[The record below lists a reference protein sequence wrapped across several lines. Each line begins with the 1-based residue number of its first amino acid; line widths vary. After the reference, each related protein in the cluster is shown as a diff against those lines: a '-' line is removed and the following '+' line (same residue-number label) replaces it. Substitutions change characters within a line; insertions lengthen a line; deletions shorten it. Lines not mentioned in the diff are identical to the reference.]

1 MDEYVPQTWD
11 ENSSLRDVGA
21 RLKLL
26 EDAFYYPW
34 EALGK
39 KIFPDAEQLHA
50 EAKALVDKYGGRDR
64 IPKEEEDALA
74 AKYADHLARQNAM
87 REEIYSLRE
96 LRDRLEAKM
105 SREKLEEIER
115 QKKADQLAKYNGYL
129 RGRGN
134 LQASSIDR
142 NLSKK
147 KRIDGEVATVAEFIE
162 HWLADGS
169 LNVSTHNY
177 KPQINRRR
185 WNRMSS
191 QEQAA
196 WEASHNK
203 PKTEY
208 LVNDYDLGKT
218 AYDYARWLL
227 SQKNKGKLGD
237 VVKAQKG
244 AGTGEVSPREAA
256 LRDSLIGVLRDAGVE
271 VVTDVAE
278 GQRVLDKANGDAKVQ
293 AKIGENEQKLRQH
306 KVYHGSGADF
316 DAFDNNHMSEG
327 EGAQAYGWGTYV
339 TEVEA
344 IGRNYAIVNNN
355 SLRKSKLESDIYR
368 LKEALPFRRGEAKRE
383 GEEELKR
390 LEEELSKFNTDWR
403 SVLYTVEIPDD
414 TGSNYLHWDKPVGR
428 EKSDKISKALY
439 DRILR
444 EDKDGSYEDEY
455 SRAALKRELDS
466 LSGIDG
472 KDLYGTISTYLG
484 GDKAASEFLRDNGFV
499 GVSYPSQFRSGG
511 RKDGAR
517 NYVVFD
523 EKDMEITDKVKFFRR
538 GDGEAYGYTVDG
550 KIYIDPR
557 IATAETPIHEYSHLW
572 SAFMRKA
579 NPKAWGDIVKLMKD
593 CTDIWDQVT
602 RDYPELKTEDDIAE
616 EVLTHYSGRRGA
628 ERLRAEMQRAMESA
642 GKDVK
647 KQVMI
652 ASMFEG
658 VRRALSRFWRG
669 VADLF
674 HIRFTSA
681 EDVADR
687 VLADMLNGFNPVE
700 AGKKLGA
707 RAWVAE
713 VKDSFERYRGRNPEA
728 RQLSLFDD
736 TEVDGSGR
744 IIEPERQSE
753 MDRNAEKVNSSLDEF
768 TDEYAEYLRL
778 LDETEGSEDFVP
790 EEAEARVMDL
800 RDKLVEDMM
809 EYHRSAGMGEAEARK
824 RSWELVNQ
832 TMTDINIALLR
843 KGKSGNI
850 ELLPE
855 ETIKVKRMNE
865 SEEAKEWLPELGEG
879 EFCYMERKFS
889 EDKSFV
895 FSAPEHIE
903 SMDDVAYIFKQLEK
917 YSVEH
922 SFLALV
928 KDGKV
933 TVVHLGMGNATSAI
947 VNMAAARAALDK
959 FDPDMVYFVHNH
971 PSGVLTASI
980 PDVDSLQTLRDMT
993 KGKVECEAL
1002 IIDTLSGKYA
1012 QFGLDGK
1019 SRILDLP
1026 KGFDNEVDVKVQAHD
1041 KMEYAPDFT
1050 PDNKKQVLRAESVAK
1065 YVSSLRVGTG
1075 DKVGVLVMN
1084 QQNHILAN
1092 LYLPME
1098 EDMRVLGDDIAGKV
1112 VRFGGNRVIV
1122 YTNNGQML
1130 EVGKALEDAIKR
1142 RSGNSVRLLDVLR
1155 LKKDGDFQALSESVF
1170 EADEE
1175 YGDKVRYNMG
1185 DGAETFADRQRR
1197 AVENKG
1203 TVMPGLNSA
1212 VVKVVEVPR
1221 HSYTGNIAE
1230 ATQQAIEAAKAKY
1243 APNGEPKT
1251 LHYDNFGVK
1260 FDYTISGNALKIVL
1274 SPKHQG
1280 KSVNKG
1286 SHLALA
1292 EHLDNIIGNSIEVE
1306 EHPDRIKIDGARGD
1320 SPVNPNAL
1328 MHRFYGLA
1336 RIDGAE
1342 YRVMTLMREDSRY
1355 EENNGIHS
1363 YEVQTIEVL
1372 DEKTPSTSNG
1382 EGTPNSELEAYPVAK
1397 LIKDVVKTMD
1407 SGKKVLAE
1415 SRKADSFEP
1424 ISTNQVDMRLEA
1436 ERLSAELNTPV
1447 RIITDAEGAASLP
1460 TVRQRRA
1467 KGFWSEKDGIVVIL
1481 SNHKDVADV
1490 AGTVLH
1496 EIVGHDGLRVLFPL
1510 RA

>member
-1 MDEYVPQTWD
+1 
-11 ENSSLRDVGA
+11 
-21 RLKLL
+21 
-26 EDAFYYPW
+26 
-34 EALGK
+34 
-39 KIFPDAEQLHA
+39 
-50 EAKALVDKYGGRDR
+50 
-64 IPKEEEDALA
+64 
-74 AKYADHLARQNAM
+74 
-87 REEIYSLRE
+87 
-96 LRDRLEAKM
+96 
-105 SREKLEEIER
+105 
-115 QKKADQLAKYNGYL
+115 
-129 RGRGN
+129 
-134 LQASSIDR
+134 
-142 NLSKK
+142 
-147 KRIDGEVATVAEFIE
+147 
-162 HWLADGS
+162 
-169 LNVSTHNY
+169 
-177 KPQINRRR
+177 
-185 WNRMSS
+185 
-191 QEQAA
+191 
-196 WEASHNK
+196 
-203 PKTEY
+203 
-208 LVNDYDLGKT
+208 
-218 AYDYARWLL
+218 
-227 SQKNKGKLGD
+227 
-237 VVKAQKG
+237 
-244 AGTGEVSPREAA
+244 
-256 LRDSLIGVLRDAGVE
+256 
-271 VVTDVAE
+271 
-278 GQRVLDKANGDAKVQ
+278 
-293 AKIGENEQKLRQH
+293 
-306 KVYHGSGADF
+306 
-316 DAFDNNHMSEG
+316 
-327 EGAQAYGWGTYV
+327 
-339 TEVEA
+339 
-344 IGRNYAIVNNN
+344 
-355 SLRKSKLESDIYR
+355 
-368 LKEALPFRRGEAKRE
+368 
-383 GEEELKR
+383 
-390 LEEELSKFNTDWR
+390 
-403 SVLYTVEIPDD
+403 
-414 TGSNYLHWDKPVGR
+414 
-428 EKSDKISKALY
+428 
-439 DRILR
+439 
-444 EDKDGSYEDEY
+444 
-455 SRAALKRELDS
+455 
-466 LSGIDG
+466 
-472 KDLYGTISTYLG
+472 
-484 GDKAASEFLRDNGFV
+484 
-499 GVSYPSQFRSGG
+499 
-511 RKDGAR
+511 
-517 NYVVFD
+517 
-523 EKDMEITDKVKFFRR
+523 
-538 GDGEAYGYTVDG
+538 
-550 KIYIDPR
+550 
-557 IATAETPIHEYSHLW
+557 
-572 SAFMRKA
+572 
-579 NPKAWGDIVKLMKD
+579 
-593 CTDIWDQVT
+593 
-602 RDYPELKTEDDIAE
+602 
-616 EVLTHYSGRRGA
+616 
-628 ERLRAEMQRAMESA
+628 
-642 GKDVK
+642 
-647 KQVMI
+647 
-652 ASMFEG
+652 
-658 VRRALSRFWRG
+658 
-669 VADLF
+669 
-674 HIRFTSA
+674 
-681 EDVADR
+681 
-687 VLADMLNGFNPVE
+687 
-700 AGKKLGA
+700 
-707 RAWVAE
+707 
-713 VKDSFERYRGRNPEA
+713 
-728 RQLSLFDD
+728 
-736 TEVDGSGR
+736 
-744 IIEPERQSE
+744 

-1496 EIVGHDGLRVLFPL
+1496 EIVGHNGLRVLFPL